1 MILLFRLFVENLTSA
16 FLQCSDPILKQ
27 MCPSYP
33 VPASALH
40 SLLVN
45 AETAMQREI
54 KGFISACIAESDKPK
69 DKRNSRRHHMSR
81 ILYYFTALDGVG
93 NHVVGFKVT

>member
-1 MILLFRLFVENLTSA
+1 
-16 FLQCSDPILKQ
+16 

-69 DKRNSRRHHMSR
+69 DKRNSRRHNMSMDQSQ
-81 ILYYFTALDGVG
+81 LDVERGIFSLGIHGG
-93 NHVVGFKVT
+93 NLEEGGSWKKISVLIQY